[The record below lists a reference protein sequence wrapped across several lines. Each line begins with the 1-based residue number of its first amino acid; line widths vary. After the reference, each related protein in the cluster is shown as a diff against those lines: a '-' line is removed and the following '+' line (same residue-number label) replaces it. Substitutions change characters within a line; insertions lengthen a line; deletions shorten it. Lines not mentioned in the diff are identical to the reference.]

1 MNTRTNYKETG
12 PVSYQVTVEYD
23 HLWKRHAYQL
33 RNRVEESATDTRNKK
48 ENSPEITVEK
58 VPEIISE
65 PDKPRITSEPD
76 CQETDKPIVTAE
88 HKPNHRSTQVSK
100 PPGRLMYCH
109 PGVPI

>member
-1 MNTRTNYKETG
+1 MEKAA
-12 PVSYQVTVEYD
+12 D
-23 HLWKRHAYQL
+23 QL
-33 RNRVEESATDTRNKK
+33 RNRVEESATNTKNKK

-65 PDKPRITSEPD
+65 PDKPRIASELD
-76 CQETDKPIVTAE
+76 YQETNKPIVTAE
-88 HKPNHRSTQVSK
+88 HKPNHRSTQVSR